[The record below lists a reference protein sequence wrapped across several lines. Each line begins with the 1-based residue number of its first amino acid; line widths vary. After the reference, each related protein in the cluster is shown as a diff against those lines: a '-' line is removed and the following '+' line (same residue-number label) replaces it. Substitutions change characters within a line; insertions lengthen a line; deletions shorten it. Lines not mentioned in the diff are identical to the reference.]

1 MGLAFQAQDF
11 SLLLTFLESQGNIQ
25 VLSSPRVATLN
36 NQKAVLKVGLDQNYV
51 SQVQATPVVNATTG
65 AQTGVSFT
73 PTLSSYFSGVSLDI
87 TPQVDDEGN
96 ILLHIHPLVSR
107 VDNGT
112 LSFNFGAGLGQQELT
127 IAKTTINET
136 DTMVRVQDGNIIA
149 LGGLMQISFE
159 AGKSGIPGAQ
169 DAPGVGAAFGN
180 RVRSAIKKE
189 LVILIKPTVIQSDR
203 DWDQNLQETRD
214 RLQSYG
220 AASAAQG
227 SVR

>member
-1 MGLAFQAQDF
+1 
-11 SLLLTFLESQGNIQ
+11 
-25 VLSSPRVATLN
+25 
-36 NQKAVLKVGLDQNYV
+36 
-51 SQVQATPVVNATTG
+51 
-65 AQTGVSFT
+65 
-73 PTLSSYFSGVSLDI
+73 
-87 TPQVDDEGN
+87 
-96 ILLHIHPLVSR
+96 
-107 VDNGT
+107 
-112 LSFNFGAGLGQQELT
+112 
-127 IAKTTINET
+127 
-136 DTMVRVQDGNIIA
+136 MVRVQDGNIIA

-169 DAPGVGAAFGN
+169 DVPGVGAAFGN